1 MCALYHKRKRPGKQ
15 LTSGLGSRCRRK
27 LRKGQSTFTP
37 SIELI
42 EMYVGI
48 AHLELYLPENH
59 SLKGKRRVVRSMCDR
74 LRHRFRISVAE
85 TGGQDTWQIAEIGLA
100 AVSGDAAT
108 ARSVIESAVEY
119 AESHLWDVQ
128 IIDSDVDVLDLR

>member
-1 MCALYHKRKRPGKQ
+1 
-15 LTSGLGSRCRRK
+15 
-27 LRKGQSTFTP
+27 
-37 SIELI
+37 
-42 EMYVGI
+42 MYVGI

-100 AVSGDAAT
+100 AVSGDA
-108 ARSVIESAVEY
+108 
-119 AESHLWDVQ
+119 ESHLWDVQ

>member
-1 MCALYHKRKRPGKQ
+1 
-15 LTSGLGSRCRRK
+15 
-27 LRKGQSTFTP
+27 
-37 SIELI
+37 
-42 EMYVGI
+42 MYVGI